1 MAARAVQC
9 FSHIDSAILS
19 SRASREAAGW
29 GCTSWADPST
39 EYEEGTAR
47 PGIKRRQFSW
57 ISPKPL
63 WEPRNYKIARWLGDS
78 TIETALESAEFTGNE
93 MVGIGLQVT
102 VPF

>member
-1 MAARAVQC
+1 MP
-9 FSHIDSAILS
+9 SSASRTSTQTILS
-19 SRASREAAGW
+19 SRTSREAAGW

-78 TIETALESAEFTGNE
+78 KPLEDHIRGTRVGDGNWNWE
-93 MVGIGLQVT
+93 VLLD
-102 VPF
+102 